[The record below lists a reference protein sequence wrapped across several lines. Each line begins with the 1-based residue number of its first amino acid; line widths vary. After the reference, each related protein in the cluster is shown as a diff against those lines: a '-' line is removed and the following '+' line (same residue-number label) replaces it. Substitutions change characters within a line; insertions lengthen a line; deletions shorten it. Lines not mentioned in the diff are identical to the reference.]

1 MKSMPDKKYFIDTN
15 VWLYA
20 FVSSGDQQKSATAK
34 RLIETSRIVI
44 SSQVINELCVNL
56 IKKTQLPETDIAGII
71 TSLYTRYETLES
83 DQELLLSAS
92 GLRRNYT
99 FSYWDSL
106 IVAAA
111 LRSDAKRLYTEDM
124 HDGLVVEKSLTIVNP
139 FKCQ

>member
-1 MKSMPDKKYFIDTN
+1 MPDRKSFIDTN

-20 FVSSGDQQKSATAK
+20 FISSGDQRKSATAK

-56 IKKTQLPETDIAGII
+56 IKKAKLPETDIAGII
-71 TSLYTRYETLES
+71 ASLYARYETVES
-83 DQELLLSAS
+83 DQELLLRAS
-92 GLRRNYT
+92 GLRRSNN

-111 LRSDAKRLYTEDM
+111 LKSGANRLCTEDL
-124 HDGLVVEKSLTIVNP
+124 HDGLVVDKALRIVNP
-139 FKCQ
+139 FKL